1 MKKKEWNEGLN
12 RLDPTLV
19 EKYVVQKDRL
29 RQQHKQT
36 KRLWLR
42 IGAAAACFILI
53 ISAVFV
59 LPMLQTHSNPNISAE
74 DTRWPS
80 SAPQYYGM
88 EATGGG
94 SLSMEVNTEGISV
107 TARLLSVLPDT
118 YTFYDDWSQTEFHLL
133 KMETLTLL
141 KGEKMA
147 DTFYYIVPERFMTDF
162 TIFDKFVIEDMG
174 QYGYDHSVLYNK
186 TQNCA
191 EQLDAVLFGYV
202 NIYSQYMGSSFM
214 AFDSDGNFDGRL
226 WGANEYWKASTGWPN
241 DTNDAKGYPKYL
253 NGYTIAQ
260 AEQDYSADGNRYV
273 HTLDRVTGEAADALE
288 YIKSFENGLFIPRG
302 DGDKLSNSPE
312 VQLSVRRYIDGF
324 TTNESGMIYAD
335 SVIWSNARF
344 SKDDVH
350 SLPNLSS
357 AYAAVISAFEAGNIH
372 PPHILKYSEMKN
384 TDHGIFGWYAKTEE
398 GIIGIIR
405 VTWCYRSN
413 YYDLYYDDAYYI
425 IEYGSNEYKP
435 IDRDSLLKKF
445 GEYESTFIYTG
456 AYDALGKVDVHRGKY
471 VMS

>member
-1 MKKKEWNEGLN
+1 MKKEEWNEGLN

-80 SAPQYYGM
+80 SAPQYYGI

-94 SLSMEVNTEGISV
+94 SLSMEAMEVNTEGISV

-118 YTFYDDWSQTEFHLL
+118 YTFYDDWFQTEFHLL

-147 DTFYYIVPERFMTDF
+147 DTFYYIIPERFMTDF

-191 EQLDAVLFGYV
+191 EQLDEVLFGYV
-202 NIYSQYMGSSFM
+202 NTYFQYMGSSFM

-226 WGANEYWKASTGWPN
+226 WSANKYWSGATGWSKDSTDN
-241 DTNDAKGYPKYL
+241 M

-260 AEQDYSADGNRYV
+260 AQAEQAYPSVSNRYV
-273 HTLDRVTGEAADALE
+273 HVLDGVTGEAAAALE

-302 DGDKLSNSPE
+302 HGDKLSNSPE

-350 SLPNLSS
+350 SLPDLSS

-456 AYDALGKVDVHRGKY
+456 AYDALGKVDVPKLVLY
-471 VMS
+471 